1 MPITKTAKI
10 GVILFLLFLFVQV
23 PSSFAQTLIIAPK
36 NEKALGIAKSI
47 ASQIPDSTISDSLP
61 DKTNYSLLITIGN
74 ESYQQ
79 TTHRQ
84 LQPHIA
90 AFVSYNVFKSTNSGS
105 HNQSQRYAIYSDPD
119 PHEVGTFIQRSL
131 DTPRIAYIYTEE
143 NEPYLQLLKKEGL
156 NINAVPLQDNDI
168 FRTLSFLYRTP
179 ASNAFFISENREIYN
194 KGNILLILESLFR
207 NRLPV
212 ISTNTAFYGKGS
224 LLTIFV
230 TQDAIT
236 ARTIDVAKKLQANK
250 SIPID
255 NFVSS
260 ETKSDLPLARN
271 LNVIVGDGDD

>member
-1 MPITKTAKI
+1 MQISKAAKI
-10 GVILFLLFLFVQV
+10 VVLLFFLLLFCQA
-23 PSSFAQTLIIAPK
+23 PSALSQTLIVSPR
-36 NEKALGIAKSI
+36 NDKALAIAKSI
-47 ASQIPDSTISDSLP
+47 ANQIPDAKISNSLIEET
-61 DKTNYSLLITIGN
+61 DYSLLITIGN
-74 ESYQQ
+74 ESYQHANNNQ
-79 TTHRQ
+79 SK
-84 LQPHIA
+84 PHIA
-90 AFVSYNVFKSTNSGS
+90 AFVSYNVFKSIGS
-105 HNQSQRYAIYSDPD
+105 SNQSQQYAIYSDPD

-131 DTPRIAYIYTEE
+131 DKPRIAYIYTEE
-143 NEPYLQLLKKEGL
+143 HEPYLHLLKKEGIT
-156 NINAVPLQDNDI
+156 INAVPLQNNDV
-168 FRTLSFLYRTP
+168 FRTLSLLYRTP
-179 ASNAFFISENREIYN
+179 DSNAFFISENREIYN
-194 KGNILLILESLFR
+194 KSNILLILESLFR

-212 ISTNTAFYGKGS
+212 ISTNIAFYGKGS